1 MAVLATYTMD
11 NFSSSEPKGLSSSV
25 ETLNRALKSI
35 SCTKT
40 GEQIYEMSIKY
51 WKIHPQLEMT
61 LSVNVIHWLLIQT
74 LNSKAAVSYFSIL
87 ILDYIIIVWGNEWL
101 FQVKHMKILLGLKE
115 TIKSLDPI
123 TVETSG
129 LLKLFLLCVSNSSF
143 INVQEG
149 RKLVSILFRFGP
161 NVIQVNLQILA
172 IKSEA

>member
-1 MAVLATYTMD
+1 
-11 NFSSSEPKGLSSSV
+11 
-25 ETLNRALKSI
+25 
-35 SCTKT
+35 
-40 GEQIYEMSIKY
+40 
-51 WKIHPQLEMT
+51 
-61 LSVNVIHWLLIQT
+61 
-74 LNSKAAVSYFSIL
+74 
-87 ILDYIIIVWGNEWL
+87 
-101 FQVKHMKILLGLKE
+101 MKILLGLKE

>member
-1 MAVLATYTMD
+1 LENDQVLKADTSNEDKTLANDALKIMAVLATYTMD

-87 ILDYIIIVWGNEWL
+87 ILDYIIIV
-101 FQVKHMKILLGLKE
+101 
-115 TIKSLDPI
+115 
-123 TVETSG
+123 
-129 LLKLFLLCVSNSSF
+129 
-143 INVQEG
+143 
-149 RKLVSILFRFGP
+149 
-161 NVIQVNLQILA
+161 
-172 IKSEA
+172 